1 MEADLEKYN
10 EIKAYAKDLVGKY
23 GRRNEIME
31 GIENEYLMHK
41 TDEDIALEKSNPSIA
56 LTKSP
61 DARNSI
67 KGVVRLLTTT
77 RPEVSVPAEKNNPDA
92 EDVADKLEMAGNALL
107 AANDRYSRRP
117 LHYDA
122 TLSAVLY
129 DALNIEVVSTKDL
142 VEQSANLS
150 PAKKERIKKL
160 SKATPYIFKVL
171 HPRECYP
178 VWDDFGLQS
187 FLRVSRVTVGSVLDA
202 YESAKNILGTVE
214 DLGNGYGKK
223 TVDRMDTVTLYDYWD
238 DTYRCVWLEGY
249 DKPLM
254 CEPHEL
260 KFIPIVSATMEG
272 SGMFSEPEDQHEP
285 FLYTAYES
293 GITQRK
299 TEALTAMSTMQRVYG
314 FNPAFVVQKGDAGQ
328 EIPQMERVGLFQM
341 FVLEPGQTI
350 TPMLNKGVI
359 DPSTLTAY
367 QIFADL
373 GEQSTIFKSTLG
385 GSQAGTYS
393 ETALLSQ
400 LGRIPLE
407 TVRAMTGRAIADAL
421 EIAFEWARTSGG
433 VKAFNYQS
441 GALAEI
447 APDMIPEFIN
457 IDVVLEVGL
466 PQDKLQQMTVATQ
479 AVKDGITSLEYA
491 HENYLGIKQSS
502 QMKREML
509 KERIINMLIETQ
521 LQQAFAPP
529 QPPQQPAQEGGLPP
543 GIPPEMMQGGM
554 GGPEIPMQEQQM
566 MPPEEMGG
574 LEGLA

>member
-10 EIKAYAKDLVGKY
+10 EIKAGAKDLVGKY

-92 EDVADKLEMAGNALL
+92 KEVADNLEMAGNALL

-202 YESAKNILGTVE
+202 YDTAREVLGG
-214 DLGNGYGKK
+214 D
-223 TVDRMDTVTLYDYWD
+223 VDRMDTVALYDYWD

-254 CEPHEL
+254 SEEHGL

-272 SGMFSEPEDQHEP
+272 SGLFSEPEDQHEP

-466 PQDKLQQMTVATQ
+466 PQDKLQQSTIAANLRREGMA
-479 AVKDGITSLEYA
+479 SLEWI
-491 HENYLGIKQSS
+491 HENIMGVKQSS
-502 QMKREML
+502 QMVREIW
-509 KERIINMLIETQ
+509 KERIKDILM
-521 LQQAFAPP
+521 QQAVQQMTQPP
-529 QPPQQPAQEGGLPP
+529 QPPQQPAPGGAPP
-543 GIPPEMMQGGM
+543 QGLPPEMMQGGM
-554 GGPEIPMQEQQM
+554 GGPEMPVQEQQM